1 MEDTESCCSRPV
13 DFSPTLTRKQKLKVN
28 IYNEVLRRLM
38 SSDVADAKHAGFED
52 ELWAHFNRLPTR
64 YVPPNPSL
72 LSLSLSLCVYLCM
85 YVIGGWNFKCLLSH
99 ASFLIPVFVFVAYS
113 LLTLLHQ
120 NL

>member
-64 YVPPNPSL
+64 YVPPNASL
-72 LSLSLSLCVYLCM
+72 LCVCVCVYLCL
-85 YVIGGWNFKCLLSH
+85 YVIGGWNFKCLLTL
-99 ASFLIPVFVFVAYS
+99 AFIIYFQFVS
-113 LLTLLHQ
+113 W
-120 NL
+120 